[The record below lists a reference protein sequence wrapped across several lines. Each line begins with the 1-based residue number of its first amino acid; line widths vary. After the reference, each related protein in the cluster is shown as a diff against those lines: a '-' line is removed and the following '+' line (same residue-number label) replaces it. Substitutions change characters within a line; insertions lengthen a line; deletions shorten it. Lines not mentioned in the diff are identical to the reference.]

1 MNVKHYLFFISLG
14 FSQVDYQTEIQT
26 IFYDKCTSCHVDGSS
41 GGLALNTYSTLMAGG
56 NSAPSIVAGDHQN
69 SLLWK
74 RIKDGSMP
82 PGSNNVSLTKIE
94 LIAKWIDEGA
104 LEQPNL
110 SVDRELI
117 PTKYILHDAYPNP
130 FNPSTSIR
138 FVTPDLTDVSLIIY
152 NSLGQKIKTYNLVNL
167 SPGYHK
173 LKWDAT
179 NDLDESVPTGVYL
192 YQMKSNSFVATRKMV
207 YMK

>member
-14 FSQVDYQTEIQT
+14 FSQVDYQTEIQP
-26 IFYDKCTSCHVDGSS
+26 IFYDKCTSCHVSGSS
-41 GGLALNTYSTLMAGG
+41 GGLSLNAYSTLMAGG
-56 NSAPSIVAGDHQN
+56 NSGPSIVAGDHQN

-74 RIKDGSMP
+74 RIEDGSMP

-130 FNPSTSIR
+130 FNPSTNIR

-167 SPGYHK
+167 YPGYHK
-173 LKWDAT
+173 LKWNAT
-179 NDLDESVPTGVYL
+179 NDLDKSVPTGVYL

>member
-1 MNVKHYLFFISLG
+1 
-14 FSQVDYQTEIQT
+14 
-26 IFYDKCTSCHVDGSS
+26 
-41 GGLALNTYSTLMAGG
+41 MAGG
-56 NSAPSIVAGDHQN
+56 NSGPSIVAGDHQN

-82 PGSNNVSLTKIE
+82 PGSNYVSLTKIE

-117 PTKYILHDAYPNP
+117 PAKYMLNEAYPNP
-130 FNPSTSIR
+130 FNPSTNIH

-152 NSLGQKIKTYNLVNL
+152 NSLGQKIKTYTLVNI
-167 SPGYHK
+167 SPGYHT

-179 NDLDESVPTGVYL
+179 NDMGESVPTGVYL

-207 YMK
+207 FMK